1 VTVLALAAAAL
12 LALLNADRVA
22 LGAPAL
28 AWDAEMAPMAAL
40 RAEQVCAPDG
50 FTHGPFLYDDRHGL
64 VLGAF
69 GRLIYGVL
77 PYRRAYESIWRHP
90 ADAAQAHAAFA
101 ASPEHQA
108 IRTDAD
114 LTLVAIG
121 TQPCGDGETAWIEL
135 FRALDDPE

>member
-1 VTVLALAAAAL
+1 MTALTLAAAAL

-22 LGAPAL
+22 LGVPPL
-28 AWDAEMAPMAAL
+28 AWDAEMAAMAAQ

-50 FTHGPFLYDDRHGL
+50 FTHGPFVFDERYGL

-69 GRLIYGVL
+69 GRLVYGVL

-90 ADAAQAHAAFA
+90 SGAAEAHAAFRG
-101 ASPEHQA
+101 SPVHQA
-108 IRTDAD
+108 IRTDPD

-121 TQPCGDGETAWIEL
+121 ARPCGDGDTAWVEL
-135 FRALDDPE
+135 FRALPD